1 MDDIRDVLFEQD
13 SGSRVT
19 ACIFSDGDGVLSGVE
34 RAAAKAAELGLAVNF
49 AASEGA
55 ALMAGDLVM
64 ELCGSPKAIAQAE
77 DRLMGLMLKPSGIAT
92 AASRF
97 VHAAGNMRIVCGSWK
112 KLPYEMKPLISEAV
126 TAGGAGARI
135 CEEPMVYLDKNYVE
149 MLGGIQAS
157 LRAADKLEGRKKVVQ
172 IRGRYEN
179 GDIVREAFSA
189 ISAGADIVFVDTGR
203 LSDIR
208 KVCEALLPALKSW
221 KEEFGYRDVK
231 LAYAGGVSFEQ
242 IPELRSLGVDI
253 VGVGRAIIDAPLLDM
268 HMDVVKVE
276 SDEDH
281 RHKYDLLDKSELLI
295 EGIRLEHGNLN
306 RISDIVAGELG
317 IDPDDVLVIDVRDSS
332 VALDILQKQLD
343 PNDFIGKERAI
354 LDRLSH
360 TDGVF
365 VSEETRISSR
375 GMLGWIVADED
386 EAANMFSEL
395 ERGRQNTEKITQII
409 RKRAIVFPSGTE
421 VEAGEIEDTNTPLL
435 ISKLT
440 EAGFTA
446 EAGPVLKDDLDLF
459 AGKLRRAMDGG
470 YGVLITTGGV
480 GAENKD
486 FSVEAI
492 LRLDPAAATPYIAKF
507 KVGEGRHRKEGI
519 RIAVGQVGFTTLVA
533 LPGPNNEVAL
543 CADCLIEGLTK
554 GWSKEVLAGQL
565 AKLLRARLS
574 EKMTAHHGHAH

>member
-1 MDDIRDVLFEQD
+1 MYDIRDVLFEQV

-343 PNDFIGKERAI
+343 PNVFIGKERAI

-395 ERGRQNTEKITQII
+395 ERGWQNTEKITQII

-459 AGKLRRAMDGG
+459 TGKLRRAMDGG

-486 FSVEAI
+486 FSVEVI

-519 RIAVGQVGFTTLVA
+519 RIAVGRVGFTTLVA
-533 LPGPNNEVAL
+533 LPGPNDEVAL

>member
-64 ELCGSPKAIAQAE
+64 EFCGSPKAIAQAE

-126 TAGGAGARI
+126 TSGGAGARI

-332 VALDILQKQLD
+332 MALDILQKQLD
-343 PNDFIGKERAI
+343 PNVFIGKERAI
-354 LDRLSH
+354 LNRLSH

-533 LPGPNNEVAL
+533 LPGPNDEVAL

>member
-64 ELCGSPKAIAQAE
+64 EFCGSPKAIAQAE

-126 TAGGAGARI
+126 TSGGAGARI

-276 SDEDH
+276 SDEDY

-332 VALDILQKQLD
+332 MALDILQKQLD
-343 PNDFIGKERAI
+343 PNVFIGKERAI
-354 LDRLSH
+354 LNRLSH

-533 LPGPNNEVAL
+533 LPGPNDEVAL

>member
-34 RAAAKAAELGLAVNF
+34 RAAAKAAELVLAVNF

-55 ALMAGDLVM
+55 ALMVGDLVM

-343 PNDFIGKERAI
+343 PNVFIGKERAI

-395 ERGRQNTEKITQII
+395 ERGWQNTEKITQII

>member
-1 MDDIRDVLFEQD
+1 
-13 SGSRVT
+13 
-19 ACIFSDGDGVLSGVE
+19 
-34 RAAAKAAELGLAVNF
+34 
-49 AASEGA
+49 
-55 ALMAGDLVM
+55 
-64 ELCGSPKAIAQAE
+64 
-77 DRLMGLMLKPSGIAT
+77 
-92 AASRF
+92 
-97 VHAAGNMRIVCGSWK
+97 MRIVCGSWK

-343 PNDFIGKERAI
+343 PNVFIGKERAI

-533 LPGPNNEVAL
+533 LPGPNDEVAL

>member
-55 ALMAGDLVM
+55 ALMVGDLVM

-343 PNDFIGKERAI
+343 PNVFIGKERAI

-395 ERGRQNTEKITQII
+395 ERGWQNTEKITQII

>member
-55 ALMAGDLVM
+55 ALMVGDLVM

-343 PNDFIGKERAI
+343 PNVFIGKERAI

-395 ERGRQNTEKITQII
+395 ERGWQNTEKITQII

-459 AGKLRRAMDGG
+459 TGKLRRAMDGG

-486 FSVEAI
+486 FSVEVI

-519 RIAVGQVGFTTLVA
+519 RIAVGRVGFTTLVA
-533 LPGPNNEVAL
+533 LPGP
-543 CADCLIEGLTK
+543 TTR
-554 GWSKEVLAGQL
+554 WPY
-565 AKLLRARLS
+565 ARI
-574 EKMTAHHGHAH
+574 A

>member
-343 PNDFIGKERAI
+343 PNVFIGKERAI

-533 LPGPNNEVAL
+533 LPGPNDEVAL